1 MHHWCILIRTQVH
14 ARAFKLLT
22 KLAGTVMDDEMLL
35 YRLYLEY
42 DASHSGALGLSELSK
57 WVRVWVVG
65 VWGRSVGR
73 TYGSLMGLQ

>member
-1 MHHWCILIRTQVH
+1 MTAFRSVHTILPMCSSNQCILIDLQVH

-57 WVRVWVVG
+57 WVK
-65 VWGRSVGR
+65 
-73 TYGSLMGLQ
+73 